1 MPIIIEKESRECS
14 NNPTELDSRISNV
27 RFTNETKRKEGNM
40 KEIIIEEQK
49 SLLMKRVRVAALMVV
64 ASVAVLVLGF
74 VDTVLIMKLLGIA
87 ATLYFLLCL
96 VVLAKRAL
104 NRKPLLVI
112 TEESIQDS
120 SSALSLGEVLF
131 SEIEHFEIVNVYG
144 QRTIGIVPVDT
155 EQFMERLTKSQK
167 QNAKLCLDR
176 GYPPVSLRVDTAKDM
191 TIEDIFALLQKRL
204 EAYKSNL

>member
-1 MPIIIEKESRECS
+1 
-14 NNPTELDSRISNV
+14 
-27 RFTNETKRKEGNM
+27 M
-40 KEIIIEEQK
+40 KAVVIEEQK
-49 SLLMKRVRVAALMVV
+49 SLLMKRVRVAALMVA

-74 VDTVLIMKLLGIA
+74 VDTVLIMRVLGIA
-87 ATLYFLLCL
+87 ATIYFLLCL
-96 VVLAKRAL
+96 VVLAKRAF

-112 TEESIQDS
+112 TEESVMDS

-131 SEIEHFEIVNVYG
+131 SEIERFEIVNVYG

-167 QNAKLCLDR
+167 KNAKLCVDR

-191 TIEDIFALLQKRL
+191 TIEDIFALLENRLAEYKRRV
-204 EAYKSNL
+204 

>member
-1 MPIIIEKESRECS
+1 
-14 NNPTELDSRISNV
+14 
-27 RFTNETKRKEGNM
+27 M
-40 KEIIIEEQK
+40 KEVIIEEQK
-49 SLLMKRVRVAALMVV
+49 SLLMKRIKVAVLMVV

-74 VDTVLIMKLLGIA
+74 VDNVLIMKLLGIA
-87 ATLYFLLCL
+87 ATMYFLLCL

-104 NRKPLLVI
+104 NRKPLLII
-112 TEESIQDS
+112 TEESIMDS

-131 SEIEHFEIVNVYG
+131 SEIERFEIVNVYG

-167 QNAKLCLDR
+167 KNAKLCVDR

-204 EAYKSNL
+204 ESYKSTL

>member
-1 MPIIIEKESRECS
+1 
-14 NNPTELDSRISNV
+14 
-27 RFTNETKRKEGNM
+27 M
-40 KEIIIEEQK
+40 KEVVIEEQK
-49 SLLMKRVRVAALMVV
+49 SLLMKRVKVAVLMVV

-74 VDTVLIMKLLGIA
+74 VDNVLIMKLLGIA
-87 ATLYFLLCL
+87 ATMYFLLCL
-96 VVLAKRAL
+96 VVLVKRAL

-112 TEESIQDS
+112 TEESVMDS

-131 SEIEHFEIVNVYG
+131 SEIERFEIVNVYG

-155 EQFMERLTKSQK
+155 EQFMERLTKTQK
-167 QNAKLCLDR
+167 KNAKLCLER

-204 EAYKSNL
+204 ESYKSTL